1 MIQLHF
7 INTKHKPQVYIT
19 IKYLIVYNKKNNS
32 EICNCVKDLI
42 YLMFIY
48 NFGVIELINFKF
60 KL

>member
-32 EICNCVKDLI
+32 EISNCVKI
-42 YLMFIY
+42 
-48 NFGVIELINFKF
+48 
-60 KL
+60 